1 MPLNTFLSSFKMLVM
16 SKVLCGFVPSS
27 QVDKVKN
34 PRGGCG
40 FLSRGGGCKFF
51 ESEGGYP
58 PLTPKKFSPV
68 AVTIFYSTF
77 FIKFHALNG
86 IVSPPQAKIFINDV
100 IKVQNQAIGM
110 ILHITI

>member
-1 MPLNTFLSSFKMLVM
+1 M
-16 SKVLCGFVPSS
+16 
-27 QVDKVKN
+27 DKVKN

-40 FLSRGGGCKFF
+40 FLSRGGGVNF
-51 ESEGGYP
+51 SNQRGVTP
-58 PLTPKKFSPV
+58 PLTPKNFSPA

-77 FIKFHALNG
+77 FIKIDALNG
-86 IVSPPQAKIFINDV
+86 IASPPQAKIFINDV

>member
-1 MPLNTFLSSFKMLVM
+1 MRTNKIDLPTELL
-16 SKVLCGFVPSS
+16 P

-100 IKVQNQAIGM
+100 IEVQNQAIGM

>member
-1 MPLNTFLSSFKMLVM
+1 M
-16 SKVLCGFVPSS
+16 
-27 QVDKVKN
+27 DKVKN
-34 PRGGCG
+34 PRGVCG
-40 FLSRGGGCKFF
+40 FLSRGGDVNFSNQRGVTPPQKNFRLRQSLFF
-51 ESEGGYP
+51 
-58 PLTPKKFSPV
+58 TV
-68 AVTIFYSTF
+68 HF